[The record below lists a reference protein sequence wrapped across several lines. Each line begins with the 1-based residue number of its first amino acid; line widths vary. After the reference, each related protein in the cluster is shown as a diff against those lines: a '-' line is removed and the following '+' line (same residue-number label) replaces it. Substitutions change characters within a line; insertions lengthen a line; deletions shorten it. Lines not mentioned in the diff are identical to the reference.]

1 MVDLCRGQAGRDEE
15 VMREESKNQRLRE
28 PRGSS
33 LTFLA
38 HAVCFAFLTLHIF
51 LSIFIFQ
58 KSHGLRRLSSIQKL
72 CIFYGLSQSRV
83 SVSTSLPLPH
93 PCLTFASPLPHP
105 CFTPASPLPH
115 HCLTPAS
122 PLLPPASPLPSLL
135 PHPCFTPAFFPSHS
149 LVSRFH
155 SGRNSQCHN

>member
-1 MVDLCRGQAGRDEE
+1 
-15 VMREESKNQRLRE
+15 MREESKNQRLRE

-58 KSHGLRRLSSIQKL
+58 KSHGLRWLSSIQKL

-93 PCLTFASPLPHP
+93 PCLTLASLLPHPCLTPVSPLPHP
-105 CFTPASPLPH
+105 CLATVSPLPH
-115 HCLTPAS
+115 LCFP
-122 PLLPPASPLPSLL
+122 L
-135 PHPCFTPAFFPSHS
+135 PHPCLHSCLTPVSPRLLSVS
-149 LVSRFH
+149 LSRLAL
-155 SGRNSQCHN
+155 